1 MRIVFG
7 TLSFLVASE
16 AAQAIVLTEKV
27 GGGEFFDELDGLAQT
42 DAQSH
47 MEALTESQSE
57 FFGKL
62 AKMASK
68 AAQAAAPALGAAVE
82 AAAPMAGAAAGA

>member
-27 GGGEFFDELDGLAQT
+27 GGGGFFDGLDGLAQS
-42 DAQSH
+42 DAQAQ
-47 MEALTESQSE
+47 MEALTESQTE

-62 AKMASK
+62 AKMASSV
-68 AAQAAAPALGAAVE
+68 A
-82 AAAPMAGAAAGA
+82 